1 MVVFFDID
9 GTVVDNDT
17 QIIPESTVE
26 ALRLLR
32 ENGHIS
38 VVNTGRPYGH
48 IDPRIRALA
57 FDGWICACGME
68 VILNGQYL
76 HRDYP
81 SKEICHRIAEAAHR
95 YGLLIQAESENE
107 LFYDETMTYS
117 GFSAREAVRLAA
129 KGIKVVPFSAVPDF
143 SFVKFVTHDIEG
155 SDRAAFL
162 AVADAEFDYFIH
174 EGTMIEYAKRG
185 NTKAKG
191 MERLLQALDIP
202 KEQTFA
208 IGDSGNDLPMF
219 AMAGTTICM
228 GNGMD
233 VLKAQADY
241 VTDSVVEGGIYKALK
256 HYGLI

>member
-26 ALRLLR
+26 AVRLLR
-32 ENGHIS
+32 ENGHLS

-48 IDPRIRALA
+48 VDPRVRKMD
-57 FDGWICACGME
+57 FDGWICSCGAE
-68 VILNGQYL
+68 VILNGEYL

-81 SKEICHRIAEAAHR
+81 SKETCHRIAEEAHR
-95 YGLLIQAESENE
+95 CGMLIQAESEAE
-107 LFYDETMTYS
+107 LFYDETMTYT

-129 KGIKVVPFSAVPDF
+129 KGIRVVPFSAVPDY
-143 SFVKFVTHDIEG
+143 SFAKFVTHDTEG
-155 SDRAAFL
+155 CRRADFL
-162 AVADAEFDYFIH
+162 AVAEAEFDYFTH
-174 EGTMIEYAKRG
+174 EGTMIEYTKRG

-191 MERLLQALDIP
+191 MERLLAALNVPRED
-202 KEQTFA
+202 TFA

-233 VLKAQADY
+233 ILKAQADY
-241 VTDSVVEGGIYKALK
+241 VTDSVLEDGIYKALK